1 VGEERMDNEG
11 FLPGYTIPRVEPVV
25 DNKEKRPRLRPVD
38 RRQMILHPIG
48 SSSAHST
55 LRFTYEDIDSR
66 EGDAGAPA
74 FDPRLLVNLWVY
86 AYSKGVS
93 SAREISRL

>member
-1 VGEERMDNEG
+1 MGEERMDNEG

-55 LRFTYEDIDSR
+55 LRFTMRTSIR
-66 EGDAGAPA
+66 EKATRELPPSIPA
-74 FDPRLLVNLWVY
+74 SL
-86 AYSKGVS
+86 
-93 SAREISRL
+93 